1 MNQQPE
7 KITALYCRL
16 SQDDALD
23 GESNSITNQ
32 KALLSKYAADHGFRN
47 TRFFVD
53 DGFSGT
59 SFQRPGFQE
68 MMKYVED
75 YSVSAVI
82 VKDLSR
88 LGREYSYMGRLQN
101 FIFPAY
107 DVRFIAIN
115 DDVDSAKGEND
126 FAVFKNV
133 FNDYYAKD
141 TSKKIRAVVKMRG
154 EAGEHLASNPP
165 YGYIKDP
172 QDKKKWIV
180 DEEAA
185 KVVQRIFNLCIA
197 GKGPMQIAKILTA
210 DRVLT
215 VTAYHA
221 KQKGW
226 AMPENLY
233 RWNTNAV
240 LRILERREYT
250 GCTVNFK
257 TYTKSLKFKKRME
270 NPVENQRV
278 FEDTQPAIIEK
289 GQWERVQE
297 LRKNKRRPTK
307 TGRTSIF
314 SGLLYCA
321 DCGAKMYVHRINN
334 GKLIPQYTC
343 SNYTKVPCGTRC
355 PTQHR
360 INESVVL
367 ALVANTLRAIAAY
380 SQNDRKAFIQTV
392 EDLNAAH
399 CSTDG
404 TQKKKRLAEAKR
416 RADELERLLCKIYE
430 DKLLGRLAE
439 SRFAV
444 LDERYAN
451 EQEQLI
457 REIETLEATIAT
469 YENRQQS
476 SERFIALLDK
486 YERFD
491 PLTTTMLNEFVE
503 KILVHERARKGSV
516 ETTQEVEIYFKFI
529 GKYVPPHF
537 GEMKLTPEEAEALRK
552 REERKDKLH
561 QAYLRRKA
569 SGAQKK
575 YEDKVRA
582 KKKAEREAKSA
593 ALRADAIARGIFI
606 PVSQLPTSAPRRATV
621 QNRPAI

>member
-32 KALLSKYAADHGFRN
+32 KTLLSKYAAEHGFRN
-47 TRFFVD
+47 IQFFID
-53 DGFSGT
+53 DGYSGT

-68 MMKYVED
+68 MMRYVKD

-88 LGREYSYMGRLQN
+88 LGREYSYMGRLQD

-154 EAGEHLASNPP
+154 EAGEHIASNPP

-180 DEEAA
+180 DEGAA
-185 KVVQRIFNLCIA
+185 KVVRRIFNLCIA
-197 GKGPMQIAKILTA
+197 GKGPMQIAKILT
-210 DRVLT
+210 DDKVLT

-221 KQKGW
+221 RQKGW
-226 AMPENLY
+226 TMPENLY
-233 RWNTNAV
+233 QWCAKSV
-240 LRILERREYT
+240 AGILERREYT

-270 NPVENQRV
+270 NPVENQKV

-307 TGRTSIF
+307 TGRTSMF

-321 DCGAKMYVHRINN
+321 DCGAKLYFCTCNTYKDNSQNHFV
-334 GKLIPQYTC
+334 C
-343 SNYTKVPCGTRC
+343 SNYKSNTGSCKIHYIREQVLY
-355 PTQHR
+355 R
-360 INESVVL
+360 IVLETIRQTLSYVRMFRKDFKLEMLAQDEES
-367 ALVANTLRAIAAY
+367 
-380 SQNDRKAFIQTV
+380 RKAELAEKQKALSGAKKRM
-392 EDLNAAH
+392 EDLDRIIQH
-399 CSTDG
+399 
-404 TQKKKRLAEAKR
+404 
-416 RADELERLLCKIYE
+416 IYE
-430 DKLLGRLAE
+430 DNVLGKLSDSRYLKLSRQYEKEQAEIEQLA
-439 SRFAV
+439 AV
-444 LDERYAN
+444 LE
-451 EQEQLI
+451 
-457 REIETLEATIAT
+457 REIETQAGQVSNVNEFLK
-469 YENRQQS
+469 
-476 SERFIALLDK
+476 LVDK
-486 YERFD
+486 YLDIPELD
-491 PLTTTMLNEFVE
+491 AAILNELVS
-503 KILVHERARKGSV
+503 KIVVHSPVRENGRKQV
-516 ETTQEVEIYFKFI
+516 RIDLYFTYVGQIRIPLKI
-529 GKYVPPHF
+529 G
-537 GEMKLTPEEAEALRK
+537 
-552 REERKDKLH
+552 RESLNE
-561 QAYLRRKA
+561 
-569 SGAQKK
+569 S
-575 YEDKVRA
+575 E
-582 KKKAEREAKSA
+582 
-593 ALRADAIARGIFI
+593 
-606 PVSQLPTSAPRRATV
+606 
-621 QNRPAI
+621 PA

>member
-32 KALLSKYAADHGFRN
+32 KTLLSKYAAEHGFRN
-47 TRFFVD
+47 IQFFVD
-53 DGFSGT
+53 DGYSGT

-75 YSVSAVI
+75 YSVSTLI

-88 LGREYSYMGRLQN
+88 LGREYSYMGRLQD

-165 YGYIKDP
+165 YGYVKDP
-172 QDKKKWIV
+172 QDKRKWVV

-185 KVVQRIFNLCIA
+185 RVVRRIFNLCIA

-210 DRVLT
+210 DKVLT

-221 KQKGW
+221 RQKGW
-226 AMPENLY
+226 TMPENLY
-233 RWNTNAV
+233 QWCAKSV
-240 LRILERREYT
+240 AGILERRKYT

-278 FEDTQPAIIEK
+278 FENTQPAIIEK

-321 DCGAKMYVHRINN
+321 DCGAKLYFCTCNTYKDDSQNHFV
-334 GKLIPQYTC
+334 C
-343 SNYTKVPCGTRC
+343 SNYKSNTGSCKIHYIREQVLY
-355 PTQHR
+355 R
-360 INESVVL
+360 IVLETIQRTLIYVRMFRKDFKLEMLAQDEES
-367 ALVANTLRAIAAY
+367 
-380 SQNDRKAFIQTV
+380 RKAELTQKRKALSGAKKRM
-392 EDLNAAH
+392 EDLDKIIQH
-399 CSTDG
+399 
-404 TQKKKRLAEAKR
+404 
-416 RADELERLLCKIYE
+416 IYE
-430 DKLLGRLAE
+430 DNVLGKLSDSRYLKLSQQYEKEQMETEQLA
-439 SRFAV
+439 AV
-444 LDERYAN
+444 LE
-451 EQEQLI
+451 
-457 REIETLEATIAT
+457 REIETQAGQVSDVNEFLK
-469 YENRQQS
+469 
-476 SERFIALLDK
+476 LVDK
-486 YERFD
+486 YLD
-491 PLTTTMLNEFVE
+491 IPVLDAAILNELVSRIVVHSPVKENGKKQVQIDLYFTYVGQIRIPL
-503 KILVHERARKGSV
+503 KIGRKSLN
-516 ETTQEVEIYFKFI
+516 ESE
-529 GKYVPPHF
+529 
-537 GEMKLTPEEAEALRK
+537 
-552 REERKDKLH
+552 
-561 QAYLRRKA
+561 
-569 SGAQKK
+569 
-575 YEDKVRA
+575 
-582 KKKAEREAKSA
+582 
-593 ALRADAIARGIFI
+593 
-606 PVSQLPTSAPRRATV
+606 
-621 QNRPAI
+621 PAC

>member
-7 KITALYCRL
+7 EITALYCRL

-32 KALLSKYAADHGFRN
+32 KTLLSKYAAEHGFRN
-47 TRFFVD
+47 IQFFID
-53 DGFSGT
+53 DGYSGT

-68 MMKYVED
+68 MMRYVKD

-88 LGREYSYMGRLQN
+88 LGREYSYMGRLQD

-154 EAGEHLASNPP
+154 EAGEHIASNPP

-180 DEEAA
+180 DEGAA
-185 KVVQRIFNLCIA
+185 KVVRRIFNLCIA
-197 GKGPMQIAKILTA
+197 GKGPMQIAKILT
-210 DRVLT
+210 DDKVLT

-221 KQKGW
+221 RQKGW
-226 AMPENLY
+226 TMPENLY
-233 RWNTNAV
+233 QWCAKSV
-240 LRILERREYT
+240 AGILERREYT

-270 NPVENQRV
+270 NPVENQKV

-307 TGRTSIF
+307 TGRTSMF

-321 DCGAKMYVHRINN
+321 DCGAKLYFCTCNTYKDNSQNHFV
-334 GKLIPQYTC
+334 C
-343 SNYTKVPCGTRC
+343 SNYKSNTGSCKIHYIREQVLY
-355 PTQHR
+355 R
-360 INESVVL
+360 IVLETIQRTLTYVRMFRKDFKLEMLAQDEES
-367 ALVANTLRAIAAY
+367 
-380 SQNDRKAFIQTV
+380 RKAELAEKQKALSGAKKRM
-392 EDLNAAH
+392 EDLDRIIQH
-399 CSTDG
+399 
-404 TQKKKRLAEAKR
+404 
-416 RADELERLLCKIYE
+416 IYE
-430 DKLLGRLAE
+430 DNVLGKLSDSRYLKLSRQYEKEQAEIEQLA
-439 SRFAV
+439 AV
-444 LDERYAN
+444 LE
-451 EQEQLI
+451 
-457 REIETLEATIAT
+457 REIETQAGQVSDVNKFLK
-469 YENRQQS
+469 
-476 SERFIALLDK
+476 LVDK
-486 YERFD
+486 YLDIPELD
-491 PLTTTMLNEFVE
+491 AAILNELVSRIVVHSPARENGRKQVRIDLYFTYVGQIRIPL
-503 KILVHERARKGSV
+503 KIG
-516 ETTQEVEIYFKFI
+516 
-529 GKYVPPHF
+529 
-537 GEMKLTPEEAEALRK
+537 
-552 REERKDKLH
+552 RESLNE
-561 QAYLRRKA
+561 
-569 SGAQKK
+569 S
-575 YEDKVRA
+575 E
-582 KKKAEREAKSA
+582 
-593 ALRADAIARGIFI
+593 
-606 PVSQLPTSAPRRATV
+606 
-621 QNRPAI
+621 PA

>member
-32 KALLSKYAADHGFRN
+32 KTLLSKYAAEHGFRN
-47 TRFFVD
+47 IQFFID
-53 DGFSGT
+53 DGYSGT

-68 MMKYVED
+68 MMRYVKD

-88 LGREYSYMGRLQN
+88 LGREYSYMGRLQD

-154 EAGEHLASNPP
+154 EAGEHIASNPP

-172 QDKKKWIV
+172 QDKKKWVV

-197 GKGPMQIAKILTA
+197 GKGPMQIAKIFTA
-210 DRVLT
+210 DKVLT

-221 KQKGW
+221 RQKGW
-226 AMPENLY
+226 VMPENLY

-270 NPVENQRV
+270 NPVENQRF

-321 DCGAKMYVHRINN
+321 DCGAKLYFCTCNTYKDDSQNHFV
-334 GKLIPQYTC
+334 C
-343 SNYTKVPCGTRC
+343 SNYKSNTGSCKIHYIREQVLY
-355 PTQHR
+355 R
-360 INESVVL
+360 IVLETIRQTLSYVRMFRKDFKLEMLAQDEES
-367 ALVANTLRAIAAY
+367 
-380 SQNDRKAFIQTV
+380 RKAELAEKQKALSGAKKRM
-392 EDLNAAH
+392 EDLDRIIQH
-399 CSTDG
+399 
-404 TQKKKRLAEAKR
+404 
-416 RADELERLLCKIYE
+416 IYE
-430 DKLLGRLAE
+430 DNVLGKLSDSRYLKLSRQYEKEQAEIEQLA
-439 SRFAV
+439 AV
-444 LDERYAN
+444 LE
-451 EQEQLI
+451 
-457 REIETLEATIAT
+457 REIETQAGQVSDVNEFLK
-469 YENRQQS
+469 
-476 SERFIALLDK
+476 LVDK
-486 YERFD
+486 YLDIPELD
-491 PLTTTMLNEFVE
+491 AAILNELVSRIVVHSPVRENGRKQVQIDLYFTYVGQIRIPL
-503 KILVHERARKGSV
+503 KIG
-516 ETTQEVEIYFKFI
+516 
-529 GKYVPPHF
+529 
-537 GEMKLTPEEAEALRK
+537 
-552 REERKDKLH
+552 RESLNE
-561 QAYLRRKA
+561 
-569 SGAQKK
+569 S
-575 YEDKVRA
+575 E
-582 KKKAEREAKSA
+582 
-593 ALRADAIARGIFI
+593 
-606 PVSQLPTSAPRRATV
+606 
-621 QNRPAI
+621 PA

>member
-68 MMKYVED
+68 MMRYVED

-88 LGREYSYMGRLQN
+88 LGREYSYMGRLQD

-154 EAGEHLASNPP
+154 EAGEHIASNPP

-185 KVVQRIFNLCIA
+185 KVVRRIFNLCIA

-221 KQKGW
+221 RQKGW

-233 RWNTNAV
+233 QWCSKSVAG
-240 LRILERREYT
+240 ILERREYT

-270 NPVENQRV
+270 NPIENQKI

-289 GQWERVQE
+289 GQWERVQK

-307 TGRTSIF
+307 QEEPACSPACSTAPTAEPSCISAPAALTRTTARTISSAPITRATPAPAKSIISGTGA
-314 SGLLYCA
+314 LPDCA
-321 DCGAKMYVHRINN
+321 GNHTADIELCPYVPERFQLEMLAQDVESRKAELAEKQKALSGAKKRM
-334 GKLIPQYTC
+334 
-343 SNYTKVPCGTRC
+343 
-355 PTQHR
+355 
-360 INESVVL
+360 
-367 ALVANTLRAIAAY
+367 
-380 SQNDRKAFIQTV
+380 
-392 EDLNAAH
+392 EDLDGLS
-399 CSTDG
+399 STSMR
-404 TQKKKRLAEAKR
+404 TMCWQ
-416 RADELERLLCKIYE
+416 
-430 DKLLGRLAE
+430 
-439 SRFAV
+439 AV
-444 LDERYAN
+444 
-451 EQEQLI
+451 
-457 REIETLEATIAT
+457 
-469 YENRQQS
+469 
-476 SERFIALLDK
+476 
-486 YERFD
+486 
-491 PLTTTMLNEFVE
+491 
-503 KILVHERARKGSV
+503 
-516 ETTQEVEIYFKFI
+516 
-529 GKYVPPHF
+529 
-537 GEMKLTPEEAEALRK
+537 
-552 REERKDKLH
+552 
-561 QAYLRRKA
+561 
-569 SGAQKK
+569 
-575 YEDKVRA
+575 
-582 KKKAEREAKSA
+582 
-593 ALRADAIARGIFI
+593 
-606 PVSQLPTSAPRRATV
+606 
-621 QNRPAI
+621 